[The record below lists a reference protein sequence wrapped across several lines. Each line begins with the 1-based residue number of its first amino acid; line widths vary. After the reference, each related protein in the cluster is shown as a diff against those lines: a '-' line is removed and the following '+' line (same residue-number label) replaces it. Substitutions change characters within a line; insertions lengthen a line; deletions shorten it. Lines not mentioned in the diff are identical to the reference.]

1 MPVMNQY
8 EYLDMSPEWAQPV
21 AELISWS
28 TNFDYPNSPY
38 LVFLDLIGFSE
49 ENYGE
54 SFIKED
60 ISKSLGYLELA
71 MLADALK
78 VYANRPLDVEE
89 FILKLDEIAMEE
101 D

>member
-8 EYLDMSPEWAQPV
+8 EYLDMSPEWAKPL
-21 AELISWS
+21 ADLIEWS
-28 TNFDYPNSPY
+28 TNYNFPMTPY
-38 LVFLDLIGFSE
+38 VTFLDLIGFSQE
-49 ENYGE
+49 HYGE
-54 SFIKED
+54 RLIKGYLG
-60 ISKSLGYLELA
+60 KHLGYLEMD

-78 VYANRPLDVEE
+78 VYANRPLDVEQ